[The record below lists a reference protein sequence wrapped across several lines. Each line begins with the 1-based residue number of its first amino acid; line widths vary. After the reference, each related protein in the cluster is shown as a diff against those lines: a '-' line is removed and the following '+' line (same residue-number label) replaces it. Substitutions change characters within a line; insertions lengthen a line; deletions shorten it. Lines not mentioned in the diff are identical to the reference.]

1 MRALASFPVA
11 FMCERLGVSRAGYF
25 AWRARQAS
33 PTLRMVADVELTA
46 TIREI
51 HAASRGT
58 YGVPR
63 VTAELRLGLGRPVNR
78 KRVARLMAS
87 AGLQGLTRRK
97 GLAACEAG
105 HRRVR

>member
-11 FMCERLGVSRAGYF
+11 FMCERLGVSRAGYY
-25 AWRARQAS
+25 AWRARQAN

-46 TIREI
+46 TIRTV

-63 VTAELRLGLGRPVNR
+63 VTAARVWARTAGQPQACRPPGGLCGSSGAHQMQ
-78 KRVARLMAS
+78 RVTA
-87 AGLQGLTRRK
+87 
-97 GLAACEAG
+97 
-105 HRRVR
+105 